1 MNEHILL
8 LQHEQKQSIKA
19 RLWSKQT
26 DLRPEYKQRSGLE
39 PARGLDRSFS
49 AWLLALTSQGQ
60 KARSDY
66 ASCPAFFK
74 DPTHSKHS
82 TVGAALVCFVCVNSL
97 CLCSYSPLQPKS
109 EIKGRSA
116 LPCSVSAL
124 WIKCALCAPTSSS
137 HRELQQPLCMLI
149 HLSVFLRHSSFPFLS
164 AVHSLFISLSLP
176 FLSIVSSHTCVC
188 LPPLAVSICFSLY
201 LSISLPLSLSL
212 LNVNCC
218 PWSGEESFKSITE
231 MSSPGHY
238 LLL

>member
-39 PARGLDRSFS
+39 PARGLDCSFS

-149 HLSVFLRHSSFPFLS
+149 HLSVFLRRSSFPFYLQFIHFLF
-164 AVHSLFISLSLP
+164 HSLSRFFLLFPLTLVFVCRLSLFQFAFHFISPS
-176 FLSIVSSHTCVC
+176 
-188 LPPLAVSICFSLY
+188 
-201 LSISLPLSLSL
+201 LSLSL
-212 LNVNCC
+212 SLC
-218 PWSGEESFKSITE
+218 
-231 MSSPGHY
+231 
-238 LLL
+238 